1 MQYCGFSTLLL
12 ARFTWDTHGLLRP
25 RSPHPCAARWTSR
38 DIAIDPP
45 AAAGSG
51 CFVRE
56 KAERNPGNRMIWPAS
71 QIPLDEQSDTNVNN
85 N

>member
-1 MQYCGFSTLLL
+1 MVSS
-12 ARFTWDTHGLLRP
+12 A
-25 RSPHPCAARWTSR
+25 CA
-38 DIAIDPP
+38 PP
-45 AAAGSG
+45 ARVQLDGHLEILPLILLMPLG
-51 CFVRE
+51 WVFFVRE

>member
-1 MQYCGFSTLLL
+1 MISSIFAPPSP
-12 ARFTWDTHGLLRP
+12 RP
-25 RSPHPCAARWTSR
+25 PRWTSR
-38 DIAIDPP
+38 DIAIDSS
-45 AAAGSG
+45 AADWGG
-51 CFVRE
+51 WFFFFFVRE

>member
-1 MQYCGFSTLLL
+1 MVSSAC
-12 ARFTWDTHGLLRP
+12 APPPP
-25 RSPHPCAARWTSR
+25 RAARWTSR

-45 AAAGSG
+45 DAVGLG
-51 CFVRE
+51 FFVRE
-56 KAERNPGNRMIWPAS
+56 KAERNSGNRMIWPAS